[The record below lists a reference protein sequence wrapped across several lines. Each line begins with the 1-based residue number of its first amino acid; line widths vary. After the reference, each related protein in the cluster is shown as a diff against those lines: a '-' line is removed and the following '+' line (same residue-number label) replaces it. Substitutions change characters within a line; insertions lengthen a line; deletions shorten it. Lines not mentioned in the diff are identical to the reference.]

1 MFIRIVVQIC
11 NLFLLYYKKNVYFFC
26 YFGNNTYLC
35 NMIKTLRYIFL
46 LLSMVLMA
54 GTLASCDKLSDDDDA
69 VAELLPGTWT
79 FSYELQ
85 SEEETGL
92 SFNYDHV
99 IFRTD
104 STVTITYPGGQMDGK
119 YRAGSTEIRIEGKLA
134 DGQDR
139 LMHWIIQTFSNKQIK
154 AEYKFEFNEQSVT
167 ALVTLDRT
175 DDIEN

>member
-1 MFIRIVVQIC
+1 
-11 NLFLLYYKKNVYFFC
+11 
-26 YFGNNTYLC
+26 
-35 NMIKTLRYIFL
+35 MIKALRYIFILTSITFMASL
-46 LLSMVLMA
+46 LT
-54 GTLASCDKLSDDDDA
+54 GCDKLSDDDDA

-104 STVTITYPGGQMDGK
+104 STVTITYPGGQLDGK
-119 YRAGSTEIRIEGKLA
+119 YRAGSAEIRIEGKLA

-139 LMHWIIQTFSNKQIK
+139 LMHWVIQTFSNKQIK
-154 AEYKFEFNEQSVT
+154 AEYKFEYNEQSVT

-175 DDIEN
+175 DDMEVKSEE

>member
-1 MFIRIVVQIC
+1 
-11 NLFLLYYKKNVYFFC
+11 
-26 YFGNNTYLC
+26 
-35 NMIKTLRYIFL
+35 MIKTLRDIFL
-46 LLSMVLMA
+46 LLSIVLIA
-54 GTLASCDKLSDDDDA
+54 GSLASCDKLSDDDDA
-69 VAELLPGTWT
+69 VAELLPGTWA

-119 YRAGSTEIRIEGKLA
+119 YRAGSAEIRIEGKLA

-175 DDIEN
+175 DDLEK